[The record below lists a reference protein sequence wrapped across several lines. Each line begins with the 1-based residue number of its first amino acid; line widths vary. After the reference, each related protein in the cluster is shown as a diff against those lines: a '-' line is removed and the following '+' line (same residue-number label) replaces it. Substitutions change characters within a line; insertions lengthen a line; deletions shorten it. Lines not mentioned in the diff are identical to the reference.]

1 MNMNSVTTAVSCL
14 GLSTTFE
21 HLRTVVKNTKLMSGM
36 VLFLSLLTTTVVTA
50 QKLESEFLCKIDLL
64 LERGI

>member
-21 HLRTVVKNTKLMSGM
+21 QLRTGVRNTKLMSGM

-50 QKLESEFLCKIDLL
+50 QKLESEFLYKIDLL
-64 LERGI
+64 LEPGI